1 MFILQIGG
9 LVVLAII
16 FIVIFTVGRVLFMAN
31 KVKRNFKKTMNN
43 AGFGGHQQQQQQA
56 QQPQS
61 KKVYTKDMG
70 EYVKFEDVVEDETVA
85 EEPRKEQYN
94 NVKAESQISDVE
106 FEEIK

>member
-1 MFILQIGG
+1 MFFLLKIVG
-9 LVVLAII
+9 LFLLGII
-16 FIVIFTVGRVLFMAN
+16 FFAIFTVGRMIFMAN

-43 AGFGGHQQQQQQA
+43 AGFGGQQQQQA

-70 EYVKFEDVVEDETVA
+70 EYVKFEDVVEEQTVA

>member
-1 MFILQIGG
+1 MFLLKIGG

-16 FIVIFTVGRVLFMAN
+16 FIVIFTVGRMFFMAH
-31 KVKRNFKKTMNN
+31 KIKSNFKKTVNN
-43 AGFGGHQQQQQQA
+43 SGFGGQQRQQA

-70 EYVKFEDVVEDETVA
+70 EYVKFEDVEENFSAA

>member
-1 MFILQIGG
+1 MFFLLKIGG

-31 KVKRNFKKTMNN
+31 KVKRNFKNTMNN
-43 AGFGGHQQQQQQA
+43 AGFGGQQRQQV

>member
-1 MFILQIGG
+1 
-9 LVVLAII
+9 
-16 FIVIFTVGRVLFMAN
+16 
-31 KVKRNFKKTMNN
+31 
-43 AGFGGHQQQQQQA
+43 
-56 QQPQS
+56 
-61 KKVYTKDMG
+61 MG

>member
-1 MFILQIGG
+1 MLFLFKIVG
-9 LVVLAII
+9 LFLLGII
-16 FIVIFTVGRVLFMAN
+16 FFAVFTVGRMLFMAN
-31 KVKRNFKKTMNN
+31 KVKRNFKNTMNN
-43 AGFGGHQQQQQQA
+43 AGFGGQQRQQA

-70 EYVKFEDVVEDETVA
+70 EYVKFEDVEDDFSAT

>member
-1 MFILQIGG
+1 
-9 LVVLAII
+9 
-16 FIVIFTVGRVLFMAN
+16 
-31 KVKRNFKKTMNN
+31 MNN
-43 AGFGGHQQQQQQA
+43 AGFGGQQRQQA

-70 EYVKFEDVVEDETVA
+70 EYVKFEDVEEDFSVA
-85 EEPRKEQYN
+85 EEPRKEQYNN